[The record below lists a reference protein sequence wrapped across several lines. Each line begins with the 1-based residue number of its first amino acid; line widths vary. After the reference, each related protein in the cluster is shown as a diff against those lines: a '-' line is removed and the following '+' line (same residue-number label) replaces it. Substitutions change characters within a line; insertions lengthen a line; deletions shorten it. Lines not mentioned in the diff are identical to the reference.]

1 MGRVLRFTLIALL
14 AALLTGTAVAESY
27 SVSSKASEETKAAVA
42 AGRAPEHGFP
52 EIRNVQFTSSALLH
66 PGTNLQATVETSPN
80 VSYVEGRVKYWNVAF
95 KQTAPGR
102 FDLSYKVPLLP
113 PDALGHW
120 DLQVVARSID
130 GVEIRRTFPVTY
142 RYF

>member
-1 MGRVLRFTLIALL
+1 MGRVLRYTLIALL
-14 AALLTGTAVAESY
+14 AAALTGTAVAESY
-27 SVSSKASEETKAAVA
+27 SVSPKASDETKAAVA
-42 AGRAPEHGFP
+42 AGRPPDHGFP
-52 EIRNVQFTSSALLH
+52 EIHNVQFTSSALLH
-66 PGTNLQATVETSPN
+66 PGTSLRASVETSPN
-80 VSYVEGRVKYWNVAF
+80 VNYVEGRVKYWNVAF

-102 FDLSYKVPLLP
+102 FVLSYRVPLLP

-120 DLQVVARSID
+120 DLQVVARSVD